1 MKNWRA
7 VVIIV
12 ISLLVLIV
20 VLQNTKSVETKFL
33 FVTVAM
39 PRALLLFL
47 TFLFGFIVGAVSIL
61 GLAKKEKKI
70 QQEVNSIS

>member
-1 MKNWRA
+1 MKNLRT

-20 VLQNTKSVETKFL
+20 VLQNTQSVDTKFL
-33 FVTVAM
+33 FVTVSM

-47 TFLFGFIVGAVSIL
+47 TFLFGFIVGAVSIV
-61 GLAKKEKKI
+61 GFTKKDKKI
-70 QQEVNSIS
+70 PNE